1 MAPAREP
8 EATGRQWTPW
18 TLREETDH
26 QNLAR
31 YVNADIA
38 ELTRLRLFVENPFYQ
53 RENDS
58 AALLGRLYEA
68 LRAKK
73 IAYEHEPWNAEGE
86 QVIRDAGTV
95 DSSFG
100 TCLDLS
106 LLFAAMCKQA
116 GLRPYIAVLRRGSH
130 ADHALVLVDTA
141 AAVNRSGTPPPVT
154 LAEGPHPRHVY
165 RRLPFAPKLG
175 PTGLAVDVT
184 AGCRGENDEEGHD
197 FATACAD
204 GARTLLHAD
213 YRDCVL
219 IDVVALHADGFPPYE
234 PLPPGKRPVITRRL
248 PMRPSFIPYESRS
261 KLLDDLTGATGTI
274 VLYGDQGTGKSMLA
288 LDIAAKAQFGCGWF
302 LDANDSSVLATSL
315 GDHEMAESGIGLE
328 YANRAS
334 RTEYA
339 RLGLARLRQARGSW
353 VTVLDN
359 VDVPP
364 EDLKG
369 YPEPSADKGQLLLIT
384 TTHPKWAR
392 PRTGVRVFTL
402 PPLESE
408 EVTRELGADAPTGA
422 LAGLPLL
429 TNASAR
435 FRQETGHD
443 WWTGRVVPAVTAPA
457 HFWHA
462 VRATLG
468 ADEGEGAA
476 EDGAEG
482 GAEGEAGGRAQ
493 AGPNGNAGE
502 GNAGEGNTRE
512 GTDTAA
518 LALAAS
524 MAWIPP
530 AGLDLATVCDIV
542 VSVAAATHGPG
553 TTAGAVRHAAQRL
566 YRLGLVDLRAGR
578 ITMHRLFRHTIR
590 QDMTRRDGPGTSDM
604 VGALVEHLFAA
615 IDSVGRQILLDAG
628 RPAPASSDHAPYG
641 LVISS
646 DDVDEMRKVLVAHT
660 DPRGLHALAGLVERQ
675 NEALAT
681 SLYAA
686 AEDLIGPWRER
697 EVRTLPAGTRLVI
710 VNGLRGKARMLF
722 RDPSSTPEQL
732 EEAVSWMLECRPLCA
747 DLPADPGMRNAFLLT
762 ASRAEA
768 MYGLLLRKRASR
780 EETPAADR
788 LRIYREAER
797 ILLESA
803 AQRVALAG
811 DTDSPDVDRSRFNLA
826 GLAIDLAKCDQEH
839 RRAGHLDRAWE
850 LYTSV
855 LQMRERRYRTRY
867 LEEVVTCVN
876 GQALVHYYRALV
888 LPGSVQQ
895 KAERLRRAAEFAH
908 QATMLRQHVEGT
920 VDGPNTA
927 KSVAITAKIA
937 LARMDLR
944 AMTTQRDKD
953 RSDPVTSGYVR
964 ERGAWYFLSTS
975 APPSHRKDSAMR
987 LTFPAVSLAA
997 AGDDL
1002 LPAIEDWIT
1011 SEAMRALVT
1020 AFDGDEKDLLG
1031 TAGDLQTRVQ
1041 RLYAFSDRWD
1051 NRTQGQERNQ
1061 STELPMTAVQRDTV
1075 LAATTALGLHD
1086 CPSPRHEDYD
1096 HVLLLGGLVR
1106 ACFNRPAFAAQLLDG
1121 GAVRTG
1127 SVAALGGHRPF
1138 SSSKDPDDDEFV
1150 LAGRIGHPELV
1161 EEYQALDLGT
1171 RTAFGLGEPTH
1182 VEGARYDDI
1191 GGTWGVRHYA
1201 RPSGTAVRVA
1211 AAPSSEPDKR
1221 RAHTG
1226 DTYAFFAEHMEQLRP
1241 GARLL
1246 LVTTPIY
1253 APSQHFT
1260 ALHRLALPY
1269 QVHVETVGGDPDD
1282 VGEALR
1288 QPFTPTRYLAEV
1300 RGAVRALTG
1309 LVAAATE
1316 ARGGQ

>member
-1 MAPAREP
+1 MATAREP
-8 EATGRQWTPW
+8 AGTGQQWAPW
-18 TLREETDH
+18 TLQEETGY

-31 YVNADIA
+31 YANADVT

-53 RENDS
+53 RENDA

-73 IAYEHEPWNAEGE
+73 IAYEHEPWNANGE
-86 QVIRDAGTV
+86 QVIRDASTV

-106 LLFAAMCKQA
+106 LMFAAMCKQA
-116 GLRPYIAVLRRGSH
+116 GLRPYLAVLRRGSR
-130 ADHALVLVDTA
+130 ADHALVLVDTV
-141 AAVNRSGTPPPVT
+141 AAVNRGGSPPPVT

-165 RRLPFAPKLG
+165 RRLPFAAKLG
-175 PTGLAVDVT
+175 ATGMAVDVT
-184 AGCRGENDEEGHD
+184 AACRAENDEEGLD

-204 GARTLLHAD
+204 GAQTLLHAD

-219 IDVVALHADGFPPYE
+219 IDVVALHADGFPPYD
-234 PLPPGKRPVITRRL
+234 PLPPDKRPVITRRL
-248 PMRPSFIPYESRS
+248 PMRPSFIPYESR
-261 KLLDDLTGATGTI
+261 KRLLADLTGATGTI

-288 LDIAAKAQFGCGWF
+288 LEIAAKAQFGCGWF

-339 RLGLARLRQARGSW
+339 NLGLARLRQARGSW

-359 VDVPP
+359 VDVSP

-369 YPEPSADKGQLLLIT
+369 CPEPSADKGQLLLIT
-384 TTHPKWAR
+384 TTNAKWAQ
-392 PRTGVRVFTL
+392 PRTGIRVVTL
-402 PPLESE
+402 PPLEND
-408 EVTRELGADAPTGA
+408 EVARELGADAPTEA

-429 TNASAR
+429 TNASTR
-435 FRQETGHD
+435 FRQETGND
-443 WWTGRVVPAVTAPA
+443 WWVGRDLPAMNAPA
-457 HFWHA
+457 MFWDA

-468 ADEGEGAA
+468 A
-476 EDGAEG
+476 
-482 GAEGEAGGRAQ
+482 GEAKS
-493 AGPNGNAGE
+493 E
-502 GNAGEGNTRE
+502 E
-512 GTDTAA
+512 TAA
-518 LALAAS
+518 LTLAAS

-530 AGLDLATVCDIV
+530 AGLDLGMVCDIV
-542 VSVAAATHGPG
+542 VSVAAATRGAG
-553 TTAGAVRHAAQRL
+553 NTTEAVRQAAQRL
-566 YRLGLVDLRAGR
+566 YRLGLVDMREGR
-578 ITMHRLFRHTIR
+578 ITMHRLFREMIR
-590 QDMTRRDGPGTSDM
+590 QDMTRRDAAGTSHM

-628 RPAPASSDHAPYG
+628 RPAPTSSEQAPYG
-641 LVISS
+641 LVISG
-646 DDVDEMRKVLVAHT
+646 DDVDEMWKVLIAH
-660 DPRGLHALAGLVERQ
+660 DDWRGLHALAGLVERQ
-675 NEALAT
+675 NEAMAT
-681 SLYAA
+681 RLYAA

-697 EVRTLPAGTRLVI
+697 EIRTLPAGTRLVI

-732 EEAVSWMLECRPLCA
+732 EEVISWMLQCRPLCA
-747 DLPADPGMRNAFLLT
+747 DLPADPSMRHAFLLT

-780 EETPAADR
+780 EETPEEER
-788 LRIYREAER
+788 LPIYREAER
-797 ILLESA
+797 ILLQSA
-803 AQRVALAG
+803 AQRAALAG
-811 DTDSPDVDRSRFNLA
+811 NTDSPDVDRSQFNLA

-839 RRAGHLDRAWE
+839 KRAGHLDRAWG

-855 LQMRERRYRTRY
+855 LEMRERRYRTRH

-888 LPGSVQQ
+888 LPGSAQQ
-895 KAERLRRAAEFAH
+895 KAERLRRAAEYAH
-908 QATMLRQHVEGT
+908 EATMLRQHVEGT

-937 LARMDLR
+937 LARLDLR
-944 AMTTQRDKD
+944 AMITQREKD
-953 RSDPVTSGYVR
+953 SSDPVTHGYVK

-975 APPSHRKDSAMR
+975 APLPRRKDSTMQ
-987 LTFPAVSLAA
+987 LTFPSVSLAA
-997 AGDDL
+997 TGDNL
-1002 LPAIEDWIT
+1002 LPTIEDWIT

-1020 AFDGDEKDLLG
+1020 AFDGDEKSLLG
-1031 TAGDLQTRVQ
+1031 TAADLHTRVQ

-1061 STELPMTAVQRDTV
+1061 STELPMSAVQRDTV
-1075 LAATTALGLHD
+1075 LAATAALGLHD
-1086 CPSPRHEDYD
+1086 CPPPQHAEYD

-1106 ACFNRPAFAAQLLDG
+1106 ACFNRPAFAAQLLTG
-1121 GAVRTG
+1121 GTVRTN

-1138 SSSKDPDDDEFV
+1138 GKSKNPDDDEFV
-1150 LAGRIGHPELV
+1150 LAARIGHPELV

-1171 RTAFGLGEPTH
+1171 RSAFGLGEATH
-1182 VEGARYDDI
+1182 VEGERHDNI
-1191 GGTWGVRHYA
+1191 GGTWGVRHYTH
-1201 RPSGTAVRVA
+1201 PSGTAVRVA
-1211 AAPSSEPDKR
+1211 AAPSSDPDKR

-1269 QVHVETVGGDPDD
+1269 QVQVETVGGDPDD
-1282 VGEALR
+1282 ISDALR

-1309 LVAAATE
+1309 LVEAATAARE
-1316 ARGGQ
+1316 AR

>member
-1 MAPAREP
+1 MATTQGP
-8 EATGRQWTPW
+8 EGTGRQWAPC
-18 TLREETDH
+18 TLREQSDY

-31 YVNADIA
+31 FVNADVT
-38 ELTRLRLFVENPFYQ
+38 ELARLRLFVEDPFYQ
-53 RENDS
+53 REKDS

-106 LLFAAMCKQA
+106 LMFAAMCKHA
-116 GLRPYIAVLRRGSH
+116 GLRPFVAVLRRGSH
-130 ADHALVLVDTA
+130 ADHALVLVDTE
-141 AAVNRSGTPPPVT
+141 AAVDRSGARPPVT
-154 LAEGPHPRHVY
+154 LVEGTQPRHVY
-165 RRLPFAPKLG
+165 RRLPFAANLG
-175 PTGLAVDVT
+175 ATGRAIDVT
-184 AGCRGENDEEGHD
+184 AACRGENDEDGYD
-197 FATACAD
+197 FATACAH
-204 GARTLLHAD
+204 GAETLLNAD

-219 IDVVALHADGFPPYE
+219 IDVVGLHADGFPPYE
-234 PLPPGKRPVITRRL
+234 PLPPDKRPVITRRL
-248 PMRPSFIPYESRS
+248 PMRPSFIPYESRT
-261 KLLDDLTGATGTI
+261 KLLADLTGATGTI
-274 VLYGDQGTGKSMLA
+274 VLHGDQGTGKSMLA
-288 LDIAAKAQFGCGWF
+288 LEIAAKAQFGCGWF
-302 LDANDSSVLATSL
+302 LNANDSSVLATSL

-339 RLGLARLRQARGSW
+339 NLGLARLRQARGSW

-359 VDVPP
+359 VDVSP

-369 YPEPSADKGQLLLIT
+369 CPEPSADKGQLLLIT
-384 TTHPKWAR
+384 TTNAEWAQ

-402 PPLESE
+402 PPLESC
-408 EVTRELGADAPTGA
+408 EVIRELGADAPTEA

-429 TNASAR
+429 INASTR
-435 FRQETGHD
+435 FRQETGTD
-443 WWTGRVVPAVTAPA
+443 WWAGREVPAMNAA
-457 HFWHA
+457 AMFWDA
-462 VRATLG
+462 VQATLG
-468 ADEGEGAA
+468 AGEGEC
-476 EDGAEG
+476 EK
-482 GAEGEAGGRAQ
+482 
-493 AGPNGNAGE
+493 
-502 GNAGEGNTRE
+502 
-512 GTDTAA
+512 TAA

-530 AGLDLATVCDIV
+530 AGLELGTACDIV
-542 VSVAAATHGPG
+542 VSVAAATRNPG
-553 TTAGAVRHAAQRL
+553 TMAEAVRHAAQRL

-578 ITMHRLFRHTIR
+578 ITMHRLFRDAIR
-590 QDMTRRDGPGTSDM
+590 QDLARRDAAGAAVL

-628 RPAPASSDHAPYG
+628 RPAPSSAEHAPYG
-641 LVISS
+641 LVISR
-646 DDVDEMRKVLVAHT
+646 DDVDEMQKVLVAHS

-675 NEALAT
+675 NEAVAAR
-681 SLYAA
+681 LYAA

-697 EVRTLPAGTRLVI
+697 EIRTLPAGTRLAI
-710 VNGLRGKARMLF
+710 VNCLRGEARRLF
-722 RDPSSTPEQL
+722 RDPSSTAEQL
-732 EEAVSWMLECRPLCA
+732 EEAVSWMLQCRPLCA
-747 DLPADPGMRNAFLLT
+747 DLPEDPGMRKAFLLT

-768 MYGLLLRKRASR
+768 MYGLLLRKQASK
-780 EETPAADR
+780 EEAPVEER
-788 LRIYREAER
+788 LPIYREAER

-803 AQRVALAG
+803 AQRAALAG
-811 DTDSPDVDRSRFNLA
+811 GTDSPDVDRSQFNLA

-839 RRAGHLDRAWE
+839 RRARHLDRAWE

-855 LQMRERRYRTRY
+855 LEIRERRYRTRY

-888 LPGSVQQ
+888 LPGSAQQ
-895 KAERLRRAAEFAH
+895 KAERLRRAAEYAH
-908 QATMLRQHVEGT
+908 EATMLRQHVEGT

-937 LARMDLR
+937 LARLDLR

-953 RSDPVTSGYVR
+953 GSDPVSTGYAK

-975 APPSHRKDSAMR
+975 APPSHLKDSGMR
-987 LTFPAVSLAA
+987 TEFPSVSLTAT
-997 AGDDL
+997 GDNL
-1002 LPAIEDWIT
+1002 LPTIEEWIT

-1020 AFDGDEKDLLG
+1020 AFDGDEKSLLG
-1031 TAGDLQTRVQ
+1031 TAADLPARVQ

-1061 STELPMTAVQRDTV
+1061 STELPMTAQQRDIV
-1075 LAATTALGLHD
+1075 LAATAALGLHD
-1086 CPSPRHEDYD
+1086 CPLPQHDEYD

-1106 ACFNRPAFAAQLLDG
+1106 ACFNRPAFAAQLLTSG
-1121 GAVRTG
+1121 KVRTN
-1127 SVAALGGHRPF
+1127 SVAALGGHRAF
-1138 SSSKDPDDDEFV
+1138 GKSENPDDDEFV
-1150 LAGRIGHPELV
+1150 LTGRIGHPELV

-1171 RTAFGLGEPTH
+1171 RTAFGLGEATH
-1182 VEGARYDDI
+1182 VEGERYDNI
-1191 GGTWGVRHYA
+1191 GGTWGVRHYTH
-1201 RPSGTAVRVA
+1201 PSGTAVRVA
-1211 AAPSSEPDKR
+1211 AAPSSDPDKR

-1226 DTYAFFAEHMEQLRP
+1226 DTYAFFAEHMEHLRP

-1269 QVHVETVGGDPDD
+1269 RVRVETVGGEPDNISD
-1282 VGEALR
+1282 ALR

-1309 LVAAATE
+1309 LVAAAVAAQE
-1316 ARGGQ
+1316 GE

>member
-1 MAPAREP
+1 MAPAQDP
-8 EATGRQWTPW
+8 EGADQQWIPWTP
-18 TLREETDH
+18 REQTDYAS
-26 QNLAR
+26 LAR
-31 YVNADIA
+31 YVNADVT

-58 AALLGRLYEA
+58 VALLGRLYEA

-73 IAYEHEPWNAEGE
+73 IAYEHEPWSAEGE
-86 QVIRDAGTV
+86 QVIRDASTV

-116 GLRPYIAVLRRGSH
+116 GLRPYVVVLRRGSS
-130 ADHALVLVDTA
+130 ADHALVLVDNA
-141 AAVNRSGTPPPVT
+141 AAVNRGGTPPPVT

-165 RRLPFAPKLG
+165 RRLPFAARLG
-175 PTGLAVDVT
+175 ANGLAVDVT
-184 AGCRGENDEEGHD
+184 AACRGENDEEGYD
-197 FATACAD
+197 FATACAN
-204 GARTLLHAD
+204 GADTLLHAD

-219 IDVVALHADGFPPYE
+219 VDVVALHADGFPPYE
-234 PLPPGKRPVITRRL
+234 PLPPDKRPVITRRL
-248 PMRPSFIPYESRS
+248 PMRPSFIPYESRK
-261 KLLDDLTGATGTI
+261 KLLSDLAGATGTI
-274 VLYGDQGTGKSMLA
+274 VLHGEQGTGKSMLA
-288 LDIAAKAQFGCGWF
+288 LEIAGNAQFGCGWF

-339 RLGLARLRQARGSW
+339 NLGLARLRQAPGSW

-359 VDVPP
+359 VDVSP

-384 TTHPKWAR
+384 TTNAKWAQ
-392 PRTGVRVFTL
+392 PRTGVRVVTL
-402 PPLESE
+402 PPLESD
-408 EVTRELGADAPTGA
+408 EVTRELGADAPTEA

-429 TNASAR
+429 TNASTR
-435 FRQETGHD
+435 FRQETGRD
-443 WWTGRVVPAVTAPA
+443 WWADTKPPSASAPA
-457 HFWHA
+457 LFWDA
-462 VRATLG
+462 VRATLFA
-468 ADEGEGAA
+468 ADGE
-476 EDGAEG
+476 EG
-482 GAEGEAGGRAQ
+482 GES
-493 AGPNGNAGE
+493 
-502 GNAGEGNTRE
+502 
-512 GTDTAA
+512 AA
-518 LALAAS
+518 LTLAVS

-530 AGLDLATVCDIV
+530 AGLDLDTVCDIV
-542 VSVAAATHGPG
+542 VSVAAATSGPA
-553 TTAGAVRHAAQRL
+553 TTPEAVRLTAQRL

-578 ITMHRLFRHTIR
+578 ITMHRLFREAIR
-590 QDMTRRDGPGTSDM
+590 LDMNRHDAAGTSLM

-615 IDSVGRQILLDAG
+615 IDSVGLQILLDAG
-628 RPAPASSDHAPYG
+628 RPAPVPPRQAPYG
-641 LVISS
+641 LVISR
-646 DDVDEMRKVLVAHT
+646 DDVDEMQKALITHQ

-675 NEALAT
+675 NEMMAT
-681 SLYAA
+681 RLYAA

-697 EVRTLPAGTRLVI
+697 EIRTLPAGTRLVI
-710 VNGLRGKARMLF
+710 VNSLRGKARMLF

-747 DLPADPGMRNAFLLT
+747 DLPADPGMRHAFLLT

-780 EETPAADR
+780 EETPEEER
-788 LRIYREAER
+788 LPIYHEAER

-803 AQRVALAG
+803 AQRAALAG

-839 RRAGHLDRAWE
+839 KRAGHLERALE

-855 LQMRERRYRTRY
+855 LDMRERRYRTRY

-888 LPGSVQQ
+888 LPGSAQQ
-895 KAERLRRAAEFAH
+895 KAERLRRAAEHAH

-937 LARMDLR
+937 LARLDLR

-953 RSDPVTSGYVR
+953 SSDPVTGGYAK

-975 APPSHRKDSAMR
+975 TSASASASAPPSRRKDSSMR
-987 LTFPAVSLAA
+987 LTFPSVSLAA
-997 AGDDL
+997 TGDNL

-1020 AFDGDEKDLLG
+1020 AFDGDEKSLLA
-1031 TAGDLQTRVQ
+1031 TAGDLHTRVQ
-1041 RLYAFSDRWD
+1041 RLHAFSDRWD

-1061 STELPMTAVQRDTV
+1061 STELPMTAAQRDTV
-1075 LAATTALGLHD
+1075 LAATAALGLHD
-1086 CPSPRHEDYD
+1086 CPPPQHDEYD
-1096 HVLLLGGLVR
+1096 HVLLLGGLIR
-1106 ACFNRPAFAAQLLDG
+1106 ACFNRPAFAAQLLTAG
-1121 GAVRTG
+1121 TVRTT

-1138 SSSKDPDDDEFV
+1138 GKSKDPHDDEFV
-1150 LAGRIGHPELV
+1150 LAGRIGHPELA

-1171 RTAFGLGEPTH
+1171 RTAFGLGEATH
-1182 VEGARYDDI
+1182 TEGEHQDNI
-1191 GGTWGVRHYA
+1191 GGTWGVRHYTH
-1201 RPSGTAVRVA
+1201 PGGTAVRVA
-1211 AAPSSEPDKR
+1211 AAPSSDPDKR

-1226 DTYAFFAEHMEQLRP
+1226 DTYAFFAQYMEQLRP

-1269 QVHVETVGGDPDD
+1269 RVQVETVGGDPDNISD
-1282 VGEALR
+1282 ALR

-1309 LVAAATE
+1309 LVEAAVAAQGAE
-1316 ARGGQ
+1316 S